1 MTDFATSALLLQV
14 QRSIFNIFPISLS
27 LTHYLSLS
35 DFLLSQASTTSSLSL
50 SLSRRN
56 SPRRWLSY
64 NTVNAW
70 NCARLFKVC
79 VYVCESVN
87 ACENVCLRGMREGER
102 EERNY
107 QQRAFKL
114 VRTVLQLS
122 KRGLASIL
130 RRKLLSALSLSHS
143 FNSSLSTLA
152 LSLSLS
158 LFNIPLFERPR
169 TKLGAKRTRNCRKW
183 DPVSERSIS

>member
-1 MTDFATSALLLQV
+1 M
-14 QRSIFNIFPISLS
+14 
-27 LTHYLSLS
+27 
-35 DFLLSQASTTSSLSL
+35 
-50 SLSRRN
+50 
-56 SPRRWLSY
+56 
-64 NTVNAW
+64 NAW

-130 RRKLLSALSLSHS
+130 RRKLLSALSLSL
-143 FNSSLSTLA
+143 F
-152 LSLSLS
+152 LSLTL
-158 LFNIPLFERPR
+158 LIPLSPLLLSHFLFPCLIFHSL
-169 TKLGAKRTRNCRKW
+169 K
-183 DPVSERSIS
+183 DPERSWEPRELEIAGSGIPSLREAFLERRA

>member
-1 MTDFATSALLLQV
+1 MFE
-14 QRSIFNIFPISLS
+14 
-27 LTHYLSLS
+27 
-35 DFLLSQASTTSSLSL
+35 
-50 SLSRRN
+50 RN
-56 SPRRWLSY
+56 
-64 NTVNAW
+64 
-70 NCARLFKVC
+70 
-79 VYVCESVN
+79 EI
-87 ACENVCLRGMREGER
+87 GRERER

-130 RRKLLSALSLSHS
+130 RRKLLSDLSLSHS